1 MDHLLKTKRI
11 QKLKKSGDS
20 IYIYQRE
27 PDKACFQHDRSYGD
41 FKNLPR
47 RRTSDKVLR
56 DKDFNI
62 ADNPKYDE
70 YQYGL
75 ASMVFK
81 IFDKKSACM
90 VRDLTYV
97 SYLRYAR

>member
-1 MDHLLKTKRI
+1 M
-11 QKLKKSGDS
+11 QKLKETGDS
-20 IYIYQRE
+20 IYICQRE
-27 PDKACFQHDRSYGD
+27 PDKACFQHDRAYGD

-56 DKDFNI
+56 DKEFNI

-75 ASMVFK
+75 ASMAFK
-81 IFDKKSACM
+81 IFDKKSA
-90 VRDLTYV
+90 LLAWSEILPT
-97 SYLRYAR
+97 